1 MSPRPF
7 TRLATAGLAGH
18 VFFELAAGVGMPG
31 ASVVGPLP
39 AAAAWASGSLALD
52 RLATRPSASG
62 DRVLTAMNGLGLA
75 AVVGHLAGWPR
86 RRTPIGLP
94 WLVDCEGLG
103 PELMRFYN
111 PIVYASGISA
121 LGGLLRENRTAPAW
135 LGWSLLVAVPLLVR
149 LQHVEHRR
157 LRALART
164 RPGWWNRRLQER
176 PVAGPGSRAPQHP

>member
-18 VFFELAAGVGMPG
+18 VFFELAAGVGMPF

-39 AAAAWASGSLALD
+39 AAIVWASGSVTLD
-52 RLATRPSASG
+52 RLAARPSPAG

-75 AVVGHLAGWPR
+75 AVVAHLAGWPR
-86 RRTPIGLP
+86 RRTRVGLP

-103 PELMRFYN
+103 PDLMRWYN
-111 PIVYASGISA
+111 PVVHASGVAA
-121 LGGLLRENRTAPAW
+121 LGGLLAENRAAPRW
-135 LGWSLLVAVPLLVR
+135 LGWSQLAAVPVLVR
-149 LQHVEHRR
+149 LQHGEHRR

-176 PVAGPGSRAPQHP
+176 PVTAPGGGAPQAP